1 LKFIMNIFEEIE
13 SEVRSYCRSFPAVFA
28 RGEGCTLFD
37 KDNVP
42 YLDFFSGA
50 GALNYGHNPPVLKRR
65 LLDYIESNGITHGLD
80 MATVAKSEFLRKFRD
95 TILLPRNMHYK
106 VQFPGPTGTNAVE
119 SSLKL
124 ARKVTGREKIL
135 FFTQAFH
142 GMTLGSLSISG
153 NMFKREGAG
162 LPLTNTIC
170 MPYDGY
176 LGEEIDTIEYMDR
189 MLECSGS
196 GVDLPA
202 AAIVETIQAE
212 GGLHAASGEWLKR
225 LQALCQKYDM
235 LLIVDD
241 IQAGCGRTGPF
252 FSFEGTGIQ
261 PDVVCLSKSISGY
274 GLPMALCLIR
284 PDLDIW
290 EPGEHNGTF
299 RGNNLAFVTG
309 AAILDLWE
317 SSGFSDEIAR
327 KSRLARSRL
336 EEMAQS
342 FPELID
348 SVRGRGLIL
357 GLALSD
363 RGMGSRLSESCFE
376 NHLLVET
383 SGADSDVLKLLPPL
397 NIGDEHL
404 EKGLDIIEEC
414 VTAMAGEVLV

>member
-1 LKFIMNIFEEIE
+1 MNIFEEIE

-50 GALNYGHNPPVLKRR
+50 GALNYGHNPPALKRR

-95 TILLPRNMHYK
+95 KVLAPRNMHYK

-176 LGEEIDTIEYMDR
+176 LGEEVDTIEYMDR

-212 GGLHAASGEWLKR
+212 GGLHAAGREWLKR

-309 AAILDLWE
+309 AAVLDYWE
-317 SSGFSDEIAR
+317 TSRFSDEIAR
-327 KSRLARSRL
+327 KSRLARNRL
-336 EEMAQS
+336 EEMAQN
-342 FPELID
+342 FPELIE

-357 GLALSD
+357 GLALRE

-376 NHLLVET
+376 ERLLVET

-397 NIGDEHL
+397 NIDDEHL

>member
-1 LKFIMNIFEEIE
+1 MNIFEEVE
-13 SEVRSYCRSFPAVFA
+13 SEVRSYCRSFPALFA
-28 RGEGCTLFD
+28 RGEGCRLYD
-37 KDNVP
+37 QDNVA
-42 YLDFFSGA
+42 YLDFFAGA
-50 GALNYGHNPPVLKRR
+50 GALNYGHNPPAMKKR
-65 LLDYIESNGITHGLD
+65 LLEYIEGNGITHGLD
-80 MATVAKSEFLRKFRD
+80 MATVAKGRFLQKFRD
-95 TILLPRNMHYK
+95 TILQPRNMHYK

-119 SSLKL
+119 SALKL

-162 LPLTNTIC
+162 LSLTNTTC

-176 LGEEIDTIEYMDR
+176 FGEEIDTIEYIDR
-189 MLECSGS
+189 MLESTGS

-212 GGLHAASGEWLKR
+212 GGLNSASRQWLEG
-225 LQALCQKYDM
+225 LQALCRKYDM

-241 IQAGCGRTGPF
+241 IQAGCGRAGTF
-252 FSFEGTGIQ
+252 FSFENMNLE

-299 RGNNLAFVTG
+299 RGNNLAFIT
-309 AAILDLWE
+309 ATEALHHWE
-317 SSGFSDEIAR
+317 SGAFSADILR
-327 KSRLARSRL
+327 KGRLAEQRLREL
-336 EEMAQS
+336 EES

-348 SVRGRGLIL
+348 GVRGRGLLL
-357 GLALSD
+357 GIVLRD
-363 RGMGSRLSESCFE
+363 KDMGSQLSKSCFQSRM
-376 NHLLVET
+376 LIET

-397 NIGDEHL
+397 IIDDESL
-404 EKGLDIIEEC
+404 EKGLDIIEDR
-414 VTAMAGEVLV
+414 VSAMAGNVLV